1 MNTEAILRKVETLHQ
16 NAQGKTGAVM
26 HEGNSYSLAFN
37 GRNFATTN
45 PDGSN
50 GPEWNTRSI
59 RQAKTW
65 LTDYLNS

>member
-1 MNTEAILRKVETLHQ
+1 MNAPAITREVERLHR
-16 NAQGKTGAVM
+16 NAQGKNGSVM
-26 HEGNSYSLAFN
+26 HEGNTYSLAFN

-50 GPEWNTRSI
+50 GPEWNTRNI